1 MNPMRRQRLLLV
13 LFLVLGATAAV
24 GVTLAAL
31 RENLNAFYPPA
42 QIKDGS
48 APKDVRIRAGGMVKA
63 GSIQRASDKLLVS
76 FVLTDFAGS
85 EFTVEYEGI
94 LPDLFGEGQG
104 VMATGMLAADGHFK
118 AQEVLAKHDEN
129 YHPPELAGIPKSAPV
144 EPGAAAASPEAAQ
157 TGRSMQDAASM
168 GDRTPFGTDAAPDA
182 KPRTTTDTQPASKPP
197 ANKTTGNNTTGS
209 KPTAAKATDMTQR
222 QSAVGG
228 AVTSK
233 HQQTPANN
241 SRGAHDA

>member
-42 QIKDGS
+42 QINDGS

-85 EFTVEYEGI
+85 EFTVDYEGI

-104 VMATGMLAADGHFK
+104 VMATGMLAADGRFK

-129 YHPPELAGIPKSAPV
+129 YHPPELAGMPKSAPSGATGSAAAGQNGRTPGPV
-144 EPGAAAASPEAAQ
+144 GSGAAPVVKPA
-157 TGRSMQDAASM
+157 
-168 GDRTPFGTDAAPDA
+168 TP
-182 KPRTTTDTQPASKPP
+182 S
-197 ANKTTGNNTTGS
+197 N
-209 KPTAAKATDMTQR
+209 KPTAMSEQ
-222 QSAVGG
+222 QPGPG
-228 AVTSK
+228 ASLKTK
-233 HQQTPANN
+233 
-241 SRGAHDA
+241 GAHSA

>member
-1 MNPMRRQRLLLV
+1 MNPLRRQRLFLV

-48 APKDVRIRAGGMVKA
+48 APQDVRIRAGGMVKA
-63 GSIQRASDKLLVS
+63 GSIKRASDKLLVS
-76 FVLTDFAGS
+76 FVLTDFAGA
-85 EFTVEYEGI
+85 EFTVDYEGI

-129 YHPPELAGIPKSAPV
+129 YHPPELAGMPKSAPV
-144 EPGAAAASPEAAQ
+144 GPPADVPIGAPAAAPSAAIQPGRAGEAAPA
-157 TGRSMQDAASM
+157 GASV
-168 GDRTPFGTDAAPDA
+168 GTREAPVA
-182 KPRTTTDTQPASKPP
+182 KPETP
-197 ANKTTGNNTTGS
+197 ANK
-209 KPTAAKATDMTQR
+209 AIDMTLPAITLPAITPPAITLPAITLPAR
-222 QSAVGG
+222 REGQSATGG
-228 AVTSK
+228 SVTTK
-233 HQQTPANN
+233 
-241 SRGAHDA
+241 GAHAA